1 VAATSGAIILWI
13 SRAEIAMTAELST
26 RRQTTTLLMTAESGD
41 VSALGRLV
49 PIVYDELRAM
59 AHRQLGRERRDPAL
73 QTTALVHEAYLKMV
87 DDARVTRRGR
97 AYFFAAAARAMRQV
111 LIDLARRR
119 KAGKRG
125 GGAQVLTLE
134 EDHIAVDEFAAELLD
149 LDHALEQLAALNPR
163 HAQVIECRFFAG
175 MSVDETAAALDISP
189 RAVKYDWAFARA
201 WLYDAL
207 HEGHDSR
214 TPA

>member
-1 VAATSGAIILWI
+1 
-13 SRAEIAMTAELST
+13 MTAELST

>member
-1 VAATSGAIILWI
+1 
-13 SRAEIAMTAELST
+13 MTAELST

-207 HEGHDSR
+207 HEGHDSG